1 MDRKVWS
8 ERKAKLDAD
17 MMGHPFLKDF
27 TRAQRAAAE
36 ENETL
41 ALLANYGRHSKKE
54 REENKDLVP
63 SIAGF
68 TQEQVEDYWD
78 KRQKFLNQLIER
90 QGIQRMIRQSI
101 IRDWSRSGPDE
112 EEKIAQSPDPVQD
125 EKEEKTVPSVASGRE
140 EQGEK
145 GWFRVVLE
153 DESDYVT
160 LTKRNKWNAFD
171 GLSYMKAVRDSI
183 RSYDADYQN
192 KEKET
197 KASFVNLLASCYAR
211 QLNETQKKQVNIAAS
226 QAYTLPEEVSRVLNV
241 ISDYL
246 KEKRAGCTLENL
258 TQEDELYEQVIQ
270 YAAKA
275 TKMKPNTI
283 RNLMPILQK
292 IRTESLDAPAGS
304 EGEGKI
310 QDLLPDAATLE
321 NMTQDKLEKQ
331 DLAFRFLQAVSKK
344 KMKEYNQLLMT
355 NLILLPIHP
364 ITGCSVY
371 VQGKKEYTDH
381 LKRNSA
387 GLYKMVFHLPYLK
400 YIEWIEPSGL
410 QQKAD
415 ALQQKADALQQKADA
430 LQQKADVLQQKA
442 DVLQQKADVLQQK
455 ADVLQQKADAPRQKA
470 NPARIEVLCDGYPL
484 KELNAKSI
492 AEYKKVTPANVTYY
506 SKRFAE
512 YLEEIAEQE
521 LAITD

>member
-1 MDRKVWS
+1 MDRKDWS
-8 ERKAKLDAD
+8 ERKAKLDAE
-17 MMGHPFLKDF
+17 MMEHPFLNDF
-27 TRAQRAAAE
+27 TRAQRSAAE
-36 ENETL
+36 KEDTL
-41 ALLANYGRHSKKE
+41 ALLADYGRHSKKE

-125 EKEEKTVPSVASGRE
+125 EKEEKAVPSVASGRE

-355 NLILLPIHP
+355 NLILVPIHP
-364 ITGCSVY
+364 QAGCVSAVP
-371 VQGKKEYTDH
+371 GSKKYADQ
-381 LKRNSA
+381 LKKNSA
-387 GLYKMVFHLPYLK
+387 GLYKMVFHLPYLN
-400 YIEWIEPSGL
+400 YIEWIEPEATQQEADAPQQEADAPQQETGTP

-415 ALQQKADALQQKADA
+415 A
-430 LQQKADVLQQKA
+430 
-442 DVLQQKADVLQQK
+442 LQQK